1 MNTGLAVVP
10 LALTMVLGPQ
20 ILSAIFLVTSHDAVR
35 NSLGYV
41 AGFVTAATLGT
52 AIAYGINSLLGPGVD
67 PAGNSGDP
75 NGVTYALVALLAFAA
90 LKAFLERNEQKEPPK
105 WMGKLQD
112 TDRKTATRLGF
123 FLALLM
129 PTDVI
134 AMLSAGG
141 YLNMNGFELVDAWPF
156 IAATALL
163 ISLPLLA
170 YLAFGERAKR
180 TMPAIRDWMNTS
192 SWAITVFVCAFFIYA
207 LLG

>member
-1 MNTGLAVVP
+1 MGTGLAVVP

-35 NSLGYV
+35 NSIGYV
-41 AGFVTAATLGT
+41 VGFVTAAILGT
-52 AIAYGINSLLGPGVD
+52 AIAFGINSLIGPTGD
-67 PAGNSGDP
+67 PGGDSGDP
-75 NGVTYALVALLAFAA
+75 NAVTYALVALLAFAA

-105 WMGKLQD
+105 WMGKLQGA
-112 TDRKTATRLGF
+112 DRKAATRLGF

-134 AMLSAGG
+134 AMLSVGG
-141 YLNMNGFELVDAWPF
+141 YLNMNGFGLVDAWPF
-156 IAATALL
+156 LALTAVLIA
-163 ISLPLLA
+163 LPLIA

-180 TMPAIRDWMNTS
+180 TMPVIRDWMNTN